1 MTEEC
6 DEFNDGL
13 DNEDC
18 RGILLNCLKNLK
30 KEVKYIRG
38 LVDQNRQTQI
48 KAEQLLADLSKSVN
62 LLQIS
67 LMNMR
72 KIVRK
77 K

>member
-6 DEFNDGL
+6 DVFNNGL
-13 DNEDC
+13 NNEAC

>member
-6 DEFNDGL
+6 DVFNNGL
-13 DNEDC
+13 NNEDC

>member
-6 DEFNDGL
+6 DVFNNGL
-13 DNEDC
+13 NNEDC

-72 KIVRK
+72 KILRK